1 MRIQGAAKWKSR
13 DRLFQVSEFEGRD
26 VGTAMARALIDVA
39 RASEP
44 SVMVTA
50 QTSPLRN
57 ALNSLLEKLGF
68 KFFAVINDPEDGE
81 GLGAAVSAASLTT

>member
-1 MRIQGAAKWKSR
+1 MGWSFRSFAIGNRGNMRIQGAAKWKSR

-50 QTSPLRN
+50 
-57 ALNSLLEKLGF
+57 
-68 KFFAVINDPEDGE
+68 
-81 GLGAAVSAASLTT
+81 